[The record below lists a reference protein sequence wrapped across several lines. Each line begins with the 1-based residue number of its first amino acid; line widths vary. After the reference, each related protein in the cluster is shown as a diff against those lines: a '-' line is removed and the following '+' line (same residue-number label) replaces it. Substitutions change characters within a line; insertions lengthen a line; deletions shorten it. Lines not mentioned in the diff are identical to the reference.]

1 MDINKLDL
9 KKLKYLVTV
18 AQELSFSRAA
28 ERLNIAQPP
37 LSQQIKKIEESF
49 NIKLFERSTRQVK
62 LTAQG
67 ERIVQQAGR
76 VLEAHSELM
85 QYIRSQSDVDNA
97 PLRLGA
103 IGLAIDVLIAPRMM
117 AFRQRRPNDVIQLE
131 EGTTQQLLTQ
141 CHNKLIDAAVIRLHE
156 MNLPEEHLYLLKR
169 EAYVLAVPK
178 SWSEF
183 GEHVCLSQLK
193 GKPYIGYPRELHPEL
208 YDEIY
213 AVLDSVG
220 VMPKLVQK
228 VRTKSATLALV
239 ANQIGCAIV
248 PKSLSTKYQQDIHFA
263 YIEQALPTVDYYFY
277 CQDKRLHPGMADL
290 IKVLKT

>member
-1 MDINKLDL
+1 MDINQLDL

-18 AQELSFSRAA
+18 AQELNFSRAA

-49 NIKLFERSTRQVK
+49 NIQLFERSTRQVK
-62 LTAQG
+62 LTPQG

-85 QYIRSQSDVDNA
+85 LYIRAQSDVDNA

-117 AFRQRRPNDVIQLE
+117 AFRQLRPNDVIHLE
-131 EGTTQQLLTQ
+131 EGTTQQLLAK

-169 EAYVLAVPK
+169 EPYVLAVPK

-183 GEHVCLSQLK
+183 GDHVCLSQLK
-193 GKPYIGYPRELHPEL
+193 DKPYIGYPRELHPEL

-213 AVLDSVG
+213 AVFDSVG
-220 VMPKLVQK
+220 VTPKLVQK

-248 PKSLSTKYQQDIHFA
+248 PKSLSSKYQQDIHFA
-263 YIEQALPTVDYYFY
+263 SIEQGLPTVDYYFY
-277 CQDKRLHPGMADL
+277 CQDKRLHPGIADL
-290 IKVLKT
+290 IKLLKS